1 MAAKHANAW
10 AARTLLGAILAASA
24 LAQDTKTDADTG
36 LVIDEGFAL
45 VKGQCTGC
53 HSAKLI
59 TQGGKTREGWIDSIR
74 WMQRNQGLTDLGATE
89 EPILSYLAKNYPVPK
104 TAPWRRPPLRA
115 HLMPK

>member
-1 MAAKHANAW
+1 MAATPAYAW
-10 AARTLLGAILAASA
+10 AAGMFLAAAA

-36 LVIDEGFAL
+36 LVMDEGFAL

-59 TQGGKTREGWIDSIR
+59 MHSGKTREGWIDSIR
-74 WMQRNQGLTDLGATE
+74 WMQRNQGLGALGSTE
-89 EPILSYLAKNYPVPK
+89 EPIVSYLAKHYPVPK
-104 TAPWRRPPLRA
+104 TAPWRRPPLPA

>member
-1 MAAKHANAW
+1 MAATPAYAW
-10 AARTLLGAILAASA
+10 AAGMFLAAAA

-59 TQGGKTREGWIDSIR
+59 THSGKTREGWIDSIR
-74 WMQRNQGLTDLGATE
+74 WMQRNQGLAALGSTE
-89 EPILSYLAKNYPVPK
+89 EPIVSYLAKHYPVPK
-104 TAPWRRPPLRA
+104 PLPGAAR
-115 HLMPK
+115 LCQRT

>member
-1 MAAKHANAW
+1 MAATPAYAW
-10 AARTLLGAILAASA
+10 VAGMLLAVSA

-59 TQGGKTREGWIDSIR
+59 THSGKTREGWIDSIR
-74 WMQRNQGLTDLGATE
+74 WMQRNRGLGALGSTE
-89 EPILSYLAKNYPVPK
+89 EPIVSYLAKHYPVHK
-104 TAPWRRPPLRA
+104 TAPWRRPPLPA